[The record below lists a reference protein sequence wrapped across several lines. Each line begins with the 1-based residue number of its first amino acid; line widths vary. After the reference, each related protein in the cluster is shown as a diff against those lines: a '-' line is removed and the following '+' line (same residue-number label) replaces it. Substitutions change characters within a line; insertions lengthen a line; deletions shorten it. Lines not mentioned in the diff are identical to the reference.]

1 MKKDEKR
8 AVGIIFIVGLI
19 LILALEYSNYT
30 TEKRLEHERE
40 KIEKTVPKDFYK
52 KDLTLNVLGPV
63 GDVVSEWIIKGAF
76 IKTMSQGDFDWSAPD
91 TVELSMTIAMDYCV
105 LNY

>member
-8 AVGIIFIVGLI
+8 AVGIIFIVALI

-40 KIEKTVPKDFYK
+40 KIEER
-52 KDLTLNVLGPV
+52 L
-63 GDVVSEWIIKGAF
+63 
-76 IKTMSQGDFDWSAPD
+76 
-91 TVELSMTIAMDYCV
+91 ELSKLKDSIE
-105 LNY
+105 

>member
-8 AVGIIFIVGLI
+8 AVGIIFIVALI

-40 KIEKTVPKDFYK
+40 KIEKR
-52 KDLTLNVLGPV
+52 L
-63 GDVVSEWIIKGAF
+63 
-76 IKTMSQGDFDWSAPD
+76 
-91 TVELSMTIAMDYCV
+91 ELSKLKDSIE
-105 LNY
+105 